1 MDLSGSQAPSS
12 LSRDVS
18 RVSRA
23 SNRGNYILVANFE
36 ELLIIEDATT
46 DARLALNPF
55 VVGPPHFRFYAGAP
69 LVGSRGER
77 RPARVPPQIR
87 SYSIYRYL

>member
-18 RVSRA
+18 RA
-23 SNRGNYILVANFE
+23 KEPLRGNYILVANFE

-55 VVGPPHFRFYAGAP
+55 VVGPPHFRFYAGAR

>member
-1 MDLSGSQAPSS
+1 A
-12 LSRDVS
+12 
-18 RVSRA
+18 
-23 SNRGNYILVANFE
+23 
-36 ELLIIEDATT
+36 ELLIIEDAQK

-77 RPARVPPQIR
+77 TSPAVWAENT
-87 SYSIYRYL
+87 